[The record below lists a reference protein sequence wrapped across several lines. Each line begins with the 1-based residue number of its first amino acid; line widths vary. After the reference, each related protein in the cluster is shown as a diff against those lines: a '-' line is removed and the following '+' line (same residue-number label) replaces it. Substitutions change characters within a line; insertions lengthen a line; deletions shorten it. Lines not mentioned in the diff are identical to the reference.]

1 MPGSLFGWDLL
12 YGSVE
17 KDVKNNQ
24 DVLVCFVH
32 LVLVS
37 NGFKCIG
44 LGDSKNVDGT
54 ETKTESLPSGWNE
67 NYAIRYLYQGRLY
80 NLRATSMDDAVMIN
94 LIRVDERTVSTVQL
108 NTRSVTQRSGSLC
121 EMIPDNATLVDT
133 IKKQLIDKVVAS
145 SKTKE
150 SSSQTAPEVPSSVHS
165 ADEPQPP
172 RRHQPPFFDPLA
184 RADPLAV
191 GGRGAGVGSY
201 DLDPFAGINPLR
213 PFAAIPPGGGGML
226 FEPPRG
232 PRFEPGPAGLGVPPG
247 SVPPGARFDPFR
259 PPTGERF
266 PRRPNNPDS
275 DEMPPPGFEDM
286 YM

>member
-1 MPGSLFGWDLL
+1 MSGALFGWDLL
-12 YGSVE
+12 YASVE
-17 KDVKNNQ
+17 KDVKSNQ

-54 ETKTESLPSGWNE
+54 ETKTESLPRGWNE

-80 NLRATSMDDAVMIN
+80 NLRATNMDDAVMIN
-94 LIRVDERTVSTVQL
+94 LIRIDERTVSTVQL
-108 NTRSVTQRSGSLC
+108 NTRSVAQRNGSLD
-121 EMIPDNATLVDT
+121 EMIPDHSALVDT
-133 IKKQLIDKVVAS
+133 IRKQLIDKVVAS

-150 SSSQTAPEVPSSVHS
+150 SSCQTTPEVPASVHS
-165 ADEPQPP
+165 AEEPQPP

-184 RADPLAV
+184 RPDPLGV
-191 GGRGAGVGSY
+191 GGRGVGSY
-201 DLDPFAGINPLR
+201 DLDPFAGVNPLR
-213 PFAAIPPGGGGML
+213 PLGVLPPGGGGML

-232 PRFEPGPAGLGVPPG
+232 GRFEPGGSLGIPPR
-247 SVPPGARFDPFR
+247 SLPPGARFDPFR
-259 PPTGERF
+259 PPSGERY
-266 PRRPNNPDS
+266 PRRPDNPDS
-275 DEMPPPGFEDM
+275 DDAPPPGFEDM